1 MKAFDMFSKREKRRR
16 GEVPDVYQYKT
27 IPIALRNQVIHIWKD
42 VFGPPI
48 YETMG
53 GLSYSKAY
61 EFIHD
66 VLCREHGFDTL
77 RKNNEYYFDAICKFL
92 GETKDTDEVIDVIDI
107 SFRFIDEGVRSY
119 PADFPDSEISP
130 DEAIAELNHRF
141 QQHGVGYQ
149 YESGQIIRVDSKFI
163 HSEVVKPAL
172 IRLSDPMYEGANDEF
187 RKAHKHYQQG
197 RYKECMNECSKAFES
212 CIKAICDKR
221 GWNYA
226 KKSGIHL
233 IKIVLNEGLIEP
245 FMESHFAALRKALE
259 DGAFT
264 PRNQRLGH
272 GQGAKIIPV
281 PDYMAAYALHL
292 TASNI
297 LLLAKAN
304 EEMK

>member
-1 MKAFDMFSKREKRRR
+1 MKVFDMFSKREKRRR

-77 RKNNEYYFDAICKFL
+77 RKNNEYYFDAICNFL

-107 SFRFIDEGVRSY
+107 SFRFIDEDVRSY

-149 YESGQIIRVDSKFI
+149 YESGQIVRVDSEFI
-163 HSEVVKPAL
+163 HSEVVKPL
-172 IRLSDPMYEGANDEF
+172 
-187 RKAHKHYQQG
+187 
-197 RYKECMNECSKAFES
+197 
-212 CIKAICDKR
+212 
-221 GWNYA
+221 
-226 KKSGIHL
+226 
-233 IKIVLNEGLIEP
+233 
-245 FMESHFAALRKALE
+245 
-259 DGAFT
+259 T
-264 PRNQRLGH
+264 T
-272 GQGAKIIPV
+272 
-281 PDYMAAYALHL
+281 
-292 TASNI
+292 TASYP
-297 LLLAKAN
+297 KHR
-304 EEMK
+304 MDKPF